1 MASEDSHNLA
11 ATDAAQA
18 QKKQDPQGQIP
29 DWVPGDL
36 PDDKKKDFMEAV
48 KKAYESDNTQ
58 FDFNGRVYKITE
70 KLTGDQDKLDVN
82 NNDKIDS
89 DDLAKL
95 RGEKEMDE
103 HHLENEIETPGQT
116 QYPGSGIEDVN
127 DDEIIDGE
135 DKAEMP
141 ASKVNEATDYHAVA
155 LKASDH
161 AKNQPS
167 ATTHK
172 AASAAHEK
180 AIAWHERKVNGL
192 IKKDGSAEEVKKH
205 ETHIKM
211 HKNEAQKHRFNA
223 HRLEKKAVKEGIDNT
238 IDEAYSAETARS
250 MKSAL
255 RASERADKSGSPEHH
270 EIAMYRHKDVM
281 GRLIGRALKHE
292 SNPYEKHRA
301 AYTRH
306 HDVVHAHM
314 VAQNESVSGVKED
327 HRGPMGTDVPYKK
340 GDEKH
345 ARTAPKEAIAAFAA
359 SSVAGES
366 KKPADHAAAYKAHKL
381 AAHAAQESGDKYR
394 AQMHH
399 DEAGPH
405 LAKSGGLVKDQ
416 VKESIDDLTEEMKDI
431 LNENIAGDSHA
442 FHLSQSAN
450 RASAVAHSGP
460 AVSTDTGKPAHMVA
474 MHAHQNAAEHY
485 RVYAHHAGDPT
496 IRNAAS
502 IHHKFHTDMAQ
513 HHMLRDLEQDPD
525 LQIKKESV
533 TEGAPADAKG
543 GPEVMDPKTKK
554 MKDDAEKNIKIEDA
568 PYTNKADGSENIIPA
583 DKPKPNPTL
592 KKENMDTVKSIRTV
606 ADAYR
611 TMNTPASGISAE
623 ATSADPVFEEM
634 ESVLQNEAAYI
645 EEANKKAAANL
656 PEKPKNPH
664 SKNSALY
671 HSHEAD
677 HLTKV
682 AKHFSKIANKS
693 DKDSDHKR
701 AMHAH
706 DNASFSHVKAYHTH
720 LQGTDKGDHINKERG
735 AKGVTSGHSAALAR
749 KHDRMAEH
757 HIGESSDHMF
767 RGDIY

>member
-1 MASEDSHNLA
+1 MALEDSQNLA

-127 DDEIIDGE
+127 DNEIIDGE
-135 DKAEMP
+135 DKAKMP

-255 RASERADKSGSPEHH
+255 SASERADKSGSPEHH
-270 EIAMYRHKDVM
+270 EIAMYRHKKVM
-281 GRLIGRALKHE
+281 DRLIGRALKHE
-292 SNPYEKHRA
+292 SNPYQKHHD

-314 VAQNESVSGVKED
+314 VAQNESVSVVKEGEEEKYNRYDRGAMGAQYRAD
-327 HRGPMGTDVPYKK
+327 HDSNSSYTPSRK
-340 GDEKH
+340 
-345 ARTAPKEAIAAFAA
+345 ASAPTPSSKAFAA

-366 KKPADHAAAYKAHKL
+366 RKPEDHAAAHAAHKQAAAAYL
-381 AAHAAQESGDKYR
+381 AAGDKSR
-394 AQMHH
+394 AQVHSNTAATH
-399 DEAGPH
+399 A
-405 LAKSGGLVKDQ
+405 AKSGGLVKDQ

-460 AVSTDTGKPAHMVA
+460 AVSTDTGKPAHMAA

-485 RVYAHHAGDPT
+485 RVYAHHAGDPA

-568 PYTNKADGSENIIPA
+568 PYTNKADGSENIVPA
-583 DKPKPNPTL
+583 EKPTPNQTL
-592 KKENMDTVKSIRTV
+592 KKENMDTVKSIKAV
-606 ADAYR
+606 ADTYR
-611 TMNTPASGISAE
+611 AM
-623 ATSADPVFEEM
+623 
-634 ESVLQNEAAYI
+634 NEASEHSYNWGAHRGDDAMSP
-645 EEANKKAAANL
+645 EQQKSHADHVHALSGGKVTAKFANKADGSHSMHWHG
-656 PEKPKNPH
+656 PKDEI
-664 SKNSALY
+664 KK
-671 HSHEAD
+671 
-677 HLTKV
+677 TI
-682 AKHFSKIANKS
+682 AK
-693 DKDSDHKR
+693 
-701 AMHAH
+701 
-706 DNASFSHVKAYHTH
+706 YHT
-720 LQGTDKGDHINKERG
+720 GT
-735 AKGVTSGHSAALAR
+735 
-749 KHDRMAEH
+749 
-757 HIGESSDHMF
+757 SSENAPSWVKTLHPKLF
-767 RGDIY
+767 GN

>member
-1 MASEDSHNLA
+1 
-11 ATDAAQA
+11 
-18 QKKQDPQGQIP
+18 
-29 DWVPGDL
+29 
-36 PDDKKKDFMEAV
+36 
-48 KKAYESDNTQ
+48 
-58 FDFNGRVYKITE
+58 
-70 KLTGDQDKLDVN
+70 
-82 NNDKIDS
+82 
-89 DDLAKL
+89 
-95 RGEKEMDE
+95 
-103 HHLENEIETPGQT
+103 
-116 QYPGSGIEDVN
+116 
-127 DDEIIDGE
+127 
-135 DKAEMP
+135 
-141 ASKVNEATDYHAVA
+141 
-155 LKASDH
+155 
-161 AKNQPS
+161 
-167 ATTHK
+167 
-172 AASAAHEK
+172 
-180 AIAWHERKVNGL
+180 
-192 IKKDGSAEEVKKH
+192 
-205 ETHIKM
+205 M

-314 VAQNESVSGVKED
+314 VAQNESVSVVKEGEEEKYNRYDRGAMGRQYRAD
-327 HRGPMGTDVPYKK
+327 HDSNSSHTPSGK
-340 GDEKH
+340 
-345 ARTAPKEAIAAFAA
+345 ASAPAPTPSSKAFAA

-366 KKPADHAAAYKAHKL
+366 RKPEDHAAAHAAHKQAAAAYL
-381 AAHAAQESGDKYR
+381 AAGDKSR
-394 AQMHH
+394 AQVHSNTAATH
-399 DEAGPH
+399 A
-405 LAKSGGLVKDQ
+405 AKSGGLVKDQ

-502 IHHKFHTDMAQ
+502 IHYKFHTDMAQ

-568 PYTNKADGSENIIPA
+568 PYTNKADGSENIVPA

-645 EEANKKAAANL
+645 EEAKKKAAANL

-671 HSHEAD
+671 HSHEAN

-706 DNASFSHVKAYHTH
+706 DDASFSHVKAYHTH